1 MQGIIYVAIQNPVI
15 HHSNNVI
22 VACCAFDVV
31 KCNIVHL
38 KSLDFQKRKI
48 LSTLVETLCDQEL
61 LLFLELGFS

>member
-1 MQGIIYVAIQNPVI
+1 MEDIIYVAIQNPVI

-38 KSLDFQKRKI
+38 KSLDFQKEKSFQ
-48 LSTLVETLCDQEL
+48 LLLKLCDQEL
-61 LLFLELGFS
+61 LLFLELGSS

>member
-1 MQGIIYVAIQNPVI
+1 MQDIICVAIQNPVI

-48 LSTLVETLCDQEL
+48 LPTLVENL
-61 LLFLELGFS
+61 